1 MNGNRNARGSK
12 RVTDIVRQEVI
23 DVLLGAGIIE
33 FNEIFLKVSESM
45 KEKNYSTGGEE
56 ILRLR
61 IYEKLQAL
69 VSEGG
74 VRKKGK
80 EYEEY
85 PKLKEIK
92 DNNSDNKKTLI

>member
-1 MNGNRNARGSK
+1 MNGNRNARHSK

-23 DVLLGAGIIE
+23 DVLLCAEIIE
-33 FNEIFLKVSESM
+33 FNSIFLQVSTNM
-45 KEKNYSTGGEE
+45 KQKNYSTGGEE

-74 VRKKGK
+74 IRKKGK
-80 EYEEY
+80 EYEKY
-85 PKLKEIK
+85 PKLQEIK
-92 DNNSDNKKTLI
+92 DNSDIPGKTLI